1 MKARK
6 MPRDKA
12 AEQLNEFKRTQR
24 VSDGV
29 TDNDMR
35 GIIRLDLCIVNNNKF
50 NI

>member
-1 MKARK
+1 

-35 GIIRLDLCIVNNNKF
+35 GIIRLDLCIVNSNKF

>member
-24 VSDGV
+24 VSDEVV
-29 TDNDMR
+29 TASS
-35 GIIRLDLCIVNNNKF
+35 LFLSLS
-50 NI
+50 